1 MEMAAG
7 YMVEQ
12 LVLRIG
18 WVEMENFWYPVVLF
32 LKLAVRLLMGLT
44 LTLTITAMS
53 LLKLAVRLQIRLDGD
68 DKHTAQGGHVGQLDY
83 DNSSGGEFSP
93 VSL

>member
-32 LKLAVRLLMGLT
+32 LKLAVRLLMGL
-44 LTLTITAMS
+44 IEMVNIGS
-53 LLKLAVRLQIRLDGD
+53 LLKLAVCC
-68 DKHTAQGGHVGQLDY
+68 QLVLRRDHRHW
-83 DNSSGGEFSP
+83 FP
-93 VSL
+93 VEVCCKAAD

>member
-1 MEMAAG
+1 MVLSIDWMER
-7 YMVEQ
+7 VH
-12 LVLRIG
+12 L
-18 WVEMENFWYPVVLF
+18 WYPMGSL